1 MRKLPNRA
9 ELEAQRAFVDGKS
22 DESVFSLQRLDLLS
36 QDEIVERIDAIEAQ
50 AWLLKARLIWE
61 LRKRF
66 PSDKEFGQYL
76 NVLRNST
83 SQFMASSSSQVSKL
97 AAIGR
102 FCEEH
107 KISDMGKTKVYQESL
122 YELARLEDKVIA
134 SKILKTVR
142 NKHLSVADVK
152 RIIQQETVVHTIENE
167 PVEVINYDEP
177 KLPYVIP
184 VIDNV
189 AVGADLYVQQVWP
202 NDINIEPQL
211 TIMVDDSHFANSRS
225 ENIDSGIGDS
235 RLETIEDR
243 VAFEVTRISDM
254 GLSITENIKKADE
267 LIDIASK
274 VKAHFLNMRYPKK

>member
-189 AVGADLYVQQVWP
+189 TVGADLYVQQVWP
-202 NDINIEPQL
+202 DEIDIEPEL

-243 VAFEVTRISDM
+243 VAFEVTRILDM
-254 GLSITENIKKADE
+254 GLSITENIKNADE
-267 LIDIASK
+267 LIDIANK

>member
-142 NKHLSVADVK
+142 NKHMSVADVK

-202 NDINIEPQL
+202 DAIDIEPEL

-225 ENIDSGIGDS
+225 ENIDSGIGNS

-243 VAFEVTRISDM
+243 VAFEVTRILDM

-274 VKAHFLNMRYPKK
+274 VKAHFLNIRYPKK

>member
-83 SQFMASSSSQVSKL
+83 SQFIASSSSQVSKL

-107 KISDMGKTKVYQESL
+107 KISDMGKNKVYQESL

-142 NKHLSVADVK
+142 NKHMSVADVK

-167 PVEVINYDEP
+167 PVEVINHDEP

-202 NDINIEPQL
+202 DNINIEPHL

-225 ENIDSGIGDS
+225 ENIDSGIGNS

-243 VAFEVTRISDM
+243 VAFEVTRILDM

>member
-9 ELEAQRAFVDGKS
+9 ELEAQRAFVDGKA

-189 AVGADLYVQQVWP
+189 TVGADLYVQQVWP
-202 NDINIEPQL
+202 DEIDIEPEL

-243 VAFEVTRISDM
+243 VAFEVTRILDM

-267 LIDIASK
+267 LIDIANK